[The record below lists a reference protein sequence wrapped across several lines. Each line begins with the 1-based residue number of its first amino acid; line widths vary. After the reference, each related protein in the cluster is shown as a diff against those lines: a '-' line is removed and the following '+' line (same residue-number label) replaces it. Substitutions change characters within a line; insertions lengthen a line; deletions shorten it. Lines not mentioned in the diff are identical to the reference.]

1 MNHIQPLL
9 VKFMDTARKTLDAD
23 KVTMFLHD
31 PATKELW
38 TAFIKDDAVREIRI
52 PANEGVAG
60 AVYQSGETINIADA
74 RNDPRHR
81 SDIADQSGYTCQ
93 SMLVQPISNSKGI
106 RIGVIQAINKNGG
119 GRFTVDDET
128 HIRKFAAQVAH
139 TIENV
144 GKWKSLIPGL
154 GVVLGVAALAA
165 LLHWLLPTAVGKAIG
180 VVLVAII
187 LGLMIRNFFKLPV
200 T

>member
-1 MNHIQPLL
+1 
-9 VKFMDTARKTLDAD
+9 
-23 KVTMFLHD
+23 
-31 PATKELW
+31 
-38 TAFIKDDAVREIRI
+38 
-52 PANEGVAG
+52 
-60 AVYQSGETINIADA
+60 
-74 RNDPRHR
+74 
-81 SDIADQSGYTCQ
+81 
-93 SMLVQPISNSKGI
+93 MLVQPISNSKGI